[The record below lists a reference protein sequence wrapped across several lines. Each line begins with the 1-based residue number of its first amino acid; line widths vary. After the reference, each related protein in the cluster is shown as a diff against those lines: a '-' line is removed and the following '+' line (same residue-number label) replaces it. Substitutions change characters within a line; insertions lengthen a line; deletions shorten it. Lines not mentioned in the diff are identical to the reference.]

1 MSSVCSRAVLL
12 FAAMTAACAPIASP
26 SAQSPSSIDSHAAVP
41 IATITGAATPPSSA
55 TCHPLPTPDY
65 LNQVPP
71 HAPVNGQP
79 TLGVP
84 VLSGVI
90 LVQIQQC
97 RDIAAILLKYGLP
110 GPASRYI
117 DVPNTPEYIAN
128 GAARWFRVGVTP
140 GSESATVVELYRHP
154 EDIAYVQ
161 LIPEFLGGAAG
172 G

>member
-1 MSSVCSRAVLL
+1 MRSVCARAVLL
-12 FAAMTAACAPIASP
+12 FAATTAACSPVASTSAPSVTPTHGQASV
-26 SAQSPSSIDSHAAVP
+26 AT
-41 IATITGAATPPSSA
+41 ATIAGATPPSSA
-55 TCHPLPTPDY
+55 TCSPLPTPDY

-79 TLGVP
+79 SLGVP

-110 GPASRYI
+110 GPATRYI

-140 GSESATVVELYRHP
+140 GTESATVVELHRHP
-154 EDIAYVQ
+154 EDITYVQ

>member
-1 MSSVCSRAVLL
+1 M
-12 FAAMTAACAPIASP
+12 P
-26 SAQSPSSIDSHAAVP
+26 SESHASVP
-41 IATITGAATPPSSA
+41 TATITEAATALPSA
-55 TCHPLPTPDY
+55 TCNPLPTPDY

-79 TLGVP
+79 SLGVP
-84 VLSGVI
+84 VLRGVI

-97 RDIAAILLKYGLP
+97 RDIAAILLKYALT
-110 GPASRYI
+110 GPATRFI

-140 GSESATVVELYRHP
+140 GTESATVVELYRHP
-154 EDIAYVQ
+154 EDIRYVQ
-161 LIPEFLGGAAG
+161 LIPAFLGGAAG